1 MPLRLCPKCDT
12 HMTYNKINCQTCN
25 SQQRAEKARKV
36 CTPAVGKACT
46 SCNKVCKLCPYQDP
60 LTGRSE
66 DLCEGCSLIIDSL
79 TESYARDPERDLS
92 YYCKE

>member
-1 MPLRLCPKCDT
+1 M

-25 SQQRAEKARKV
+25 SQKRAEKAKMANEV
-36 CTPAVGKACT
+36 GTPCTGCG
-46 SCNKVCKLCPYQDP
+46 NVCKLCPYQDP

-66 DLCEGCSLIIDSL
+66 DLCEGCSVIIDSL

-92 YYCKE
+92 YYCK

>member
-1 MPLRLCPKCDT
+1 
-12 HMTYNKINCQTCN
+12 MTYKKINCQTCN
-25 SQQRAEKARKV
+25 SQKCAEKALMMAPTAGPACRGCEKV
-36 CTPAVGKACT
+36 R
-46 SCNKVCKLCPYQDP
+46 KLCPYQDP